1 MPGERQPRGASS
13 LSAVRSRGWHHA
25 DQRAANILPVI
36 ETIIAGGI
44 TTYKGIAEALNTRR
58 IQTARGGRW
67 DATTVR
73 RIVLRHGRVEVRG
86 SNRSRAASEGE
97 D

>member
-1 MPGERQPRGASS
+1 M
-13 LSAVRSRGWHHA
+13 
-25 DQRAANILPVI
+25 PVI